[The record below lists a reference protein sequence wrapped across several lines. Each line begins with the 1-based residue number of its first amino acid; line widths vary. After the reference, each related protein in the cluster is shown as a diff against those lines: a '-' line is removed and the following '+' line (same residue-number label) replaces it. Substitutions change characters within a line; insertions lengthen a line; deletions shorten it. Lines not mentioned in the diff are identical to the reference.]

1 MVLYLIIEGFE
12 KMKHMSTLKTYSV
25 ENPLNAKKSKD
36 NKEEAEEIK
45 HRLKLIEKAFKK
57 KSFF

>member
-1 MVLYLIIEGFE
+1 
-12 KMKHMSTLKTYSV
+12 MSTLKTYSV